1 MEHKKIAVIIII
13 ISLIIIYI
21 ANNSFAYEYQTTNY
35 TLFYKEN
42 GEELKENIKTY
53 IGDIDDYLIPN
64 SSYLHSDILTEN
76 YDFITNFAIDYIIS
90 NREIYTD
97 KIIDSVVFTYKDNN
111 NQIHET
117 SKYIDIS
124 EIYKITDKYF
134 GISDYYII
142 NNNVNIIDNYV
153 SLSDYTDR
161 LFRAKIKDMNL
172 NEISKYKDKFI
183 KIYDNGDKYKYTFRI
198 LDNVLKIYNIEVTE
212 WKR

>member
-97 KIIDSVVFTYKDNN
+97 KIIDSVVFTYKDSD
-111 NQIHET
+111 NQTHET

-161 LFRAKIKDMNL
+161 LFRAKIKDL
-172 NEISKYKDKFI
+172 SIDKI
-183 KIYDNGDKYKYTFRI
+183 NNMIVAEVNYDNGDKYKYTFRI

-212 WKR
+212 